1 MSKEV
6 FEKLMNLIGSIGGA
20 VTFLSMESH
29 AEGLLVTE
37 TVEYTGEEM
46 EKLMHLAEENN
57 ITVSFVPFRA
67 NQGRLSYKRDEG
79 RIGIRIGMSFD
90 EYVYNIA
97 HELAHYFLHY
107 DKGDITNCEK
117 TDEYEE
123 QADRGARMLLAA
135 LSVGQKG
142 GAA

>member
-1 MSKEV
+1 MGKEV
-6 FEKLMNLIGSIGGA
+6 FEKLMNLIGSMGGA
-20 VTFLSMESH
+20 VAFLPMESH

-46 EKLMHLAEENN
+46 ENLMHLAEENN
-57 ITVSFVPFRA
+57 IIVSFVPFRA
-67 NQGRLSYKRDEG
+67 SQDGLSYKRDEG
-79 RIGIRIGMSFD
+79 RIGIKIGMSFD

-107 DKGDITNCEK
+107 DKGNIITSEK
-117 TDEYEE
+117 RDEFEE

-142 GAA
+142 GVP